1 MRYTPISEL
10 YRQVRERKLTPQE
23 IEDREKIAKKLPMD
37 DFKKRYGKDAMAVK
51 MATAT
56 NIVKKKS
63 EKSEVKEDGHT
74 DVASA
79 IRQCKTVTE
88 DAMQILQKLKSMSPE
103 DSLPS
108 WWTNKLAVASNS
120 MNKLRDYFLVPSVS
134 EEVELDEKV
143 VIFQTYKN

>member
-63 EKSEVKEDGHT
+63 AKSEVKEVLDPSIWFENWAT
-74 DVASA
+74 VIVPLACVRPLFDAPTSA
-79 IRQCKTVTE
+79 
-88 DAMQILQKLKSMSPE
+88 
-103 DSLPS
+103 
-108 WWTNKLAVASNS
+108 
-120 MNKLRDYFLVPSVS
+120 
-134 EEVELDEKV
+134 
-143 VIFQTYKN
+143 